1 MTEPL
6 RVERL
11 DQRGH
16 GTAWWWIVLA
26 GTLGTISLVTAY
38 LALRPR
44 LPNEIPSHFGAGGQV
59 TATMSPETFVF
70 VGLAIEAG
78 LTAVLALVLFASLRS
93 GLVVRQQGP
102 GIARTLGALLSVV
115 AAVSVPVPW
124 IFLLAGDS
132 GVLPFSAALLA
143 GLLVPLAA
151 IVLVAGV
158 AVRTIR
164 TGSGRRPDGGPQ
176 FRCSSCG
183 DPFVTSTL
191 AGVLSPHIGASVY
204 LRCPRCGERGWDM
217 RC

>member
-26 GTLGTISLVTAY
+26 GTIGTISLVTAY

-143 GLLVPLAA
+143 DCWSPSPLSSSSP
-151 IVLVAGV
+151 VWRSERSGRGRVAG
-158 AVRTIR
+158 R
-164 TGSGRRPDGGPQ
+164 TGDPSSGVPR
-176 FRCSSCG
+176 
-183 DPFVTSTL
+183 
-191 AGVLSPHIGASVY
+191 AGIRS
-204 LRCPRCGERGWDM
+204 
-217 RC
+217 